1 MRTAIRETLDELERQ
16 RESQTMEPGADID
29 TKMLAVGPETAAF
42 LNTLIRSTG
51 ARRVVEVGGSMGY
64 STIWQGE
71 AVEANGGRLTS
82 LEQVPSKIAAL
93 KGRIEQA
100 GLGDTIEVM
109 EGDALVSLAS
119 LDGPYDLV
127 LIDAWKDDYP
137 AYFDLIF
144 PKMRLGGLMV
154 ADNMITPAPVGEGIT
169 AYAKIARNNPAAR
182 SQLVNVGNGLELT
195 IKLS

>member
-1 MRTAIRETLDELERQ
+1 M
-16 RESQTMEPGADID
+16 
-29 TKMLAVGPETAAF
+29 
-42 LNTLIRSTG
+42 
-51 ARRVVEVGGSMGY
+51 
-64 STIWQGE
+64 
-71 AVEANGGRLTS
+71 TS
-82 LEQVPSKIAAL
+82 LERVPSKIAAL

-100 GLGDTIEVM
+100 GLAGTIEVM
-109 EGDALVSLAS
+109 EGDALASLAS

-169 AYAKIARNNPAAR
+169 AYAEMARSNPAAR

-195 IKLS
+195 IRLS